1 MLCCAVNR
9 SCESSRVACGSK
21 KRVSEKG
28 PGNDCCTPHSI
39 FMHFPNLTVSF
50 VFSLFCTNTHT
61 CSPAVLVTLRVL
73 ICPPTLGDMNICRWG
88 AAVGSLGPYLYI
100 CGGSDDASR
109 LETVE
114 RFDPFTNV
122 WVPSVSMSS
131 SRNGVG
137 VTSGNGR
144 IYAIGTECVMSTVVK
159 LYIFVVKGVQY
170 FTEELSKVFFCH
182 ASTALFCFFFLSL
195 IPDRCSEFLTTLFP
209 GADPGG
215 GRGGWPSLEEPIRTQ
230 SS

>member
-1 MLCCAVNR
+1 
-9 SCESSRVACGSK
+9 
-21 KRVSEKG
+21 
-28 PGNDCCTPHSI
+28 
-39 FMHFPNLTVSF
+39 
-50 VFSLFCTNTHT
+50 
-61 CSPAVLVTLRVL
+61 
-73 ICPPTLGDMNICRWG
+73 MNICRWG
-88 AAVGSLGPYLYI
+88 AAVGALGPYLYI

-114 RFDPFTNV
+114 RFDPSSNV
-122 WVPSVSMSS
+122 WVPSVQMSS

-159 LYIFVVKGVQY
+159 LYIFVIEGVQY
-170 FTEELSKVFFCH
+170 CTEELSKVFFWSRQH
-182 ASTALFCFFFLSL
+182 SSILFLFLFL
-195 IPDRCSEFLTTLFP
+195 IPDRCSEFLNTLFP